1 MISAANPMNA
11 GSRFPAR
18 KFSRPCLLAM
28 MAVFFLLTVLSSASA
43 EDLSWGP
50 AYYDYIVS
58 GSYLSGEQKYYSGY
72 ESFRNSARFALYDMD
87 RDGVSELI
95 ADNNSPFHFDQTH
108 YVFSWQDGT
117 IRYMGSIG
125 GETGV
130 FYYPQEDYPGLF
142 TYGGGMGSYTESYHH
157 LRNGELKMEWVYD
170 EYTTDDPVYG
180 KKGIYQKTEDDTL
193 YQLDLHGPRKELHFY
208 TPDEIRSMSV
218 QQFMETDPAHQG
230 TDYSAANSLEVPVQS
245 GNGDNDIDARFG
257 SDKAACLFLTGT
269 PVSADQISLRAGDT
283 FLFGGHDSH
292 GVPQSRIEWTVLTA
306 NEYGALLLTKYVID
320 CVAYTEARQ
329 PITWEKCTLR
339 SWMNDTFV
347 LMNFY
352 DEQVDA
358 ILTVRLQNPNNPEYR
373 TKGGNNT
380 TDRVFALSYAE
391 AEKYLT
397 KENINTQA
405 TETAI
410 AHGAKLRKENRRKT
424 VYWWLRTPGNIQE
437 RAMITSLS
445 RDALDYEGNGVGTY
459 FDDGRKNNTG
469 VRPALWL
476 SWDYINSHLQNRNP

>member
-142 TYGGGMGSYTESYHH
+142 TSGGGMGSYTESYHH

-170 EYTTDDPVYG
+170 EYTTDDHVYE
-180 KKGIYQKTEDDTL
+180 KKGIYQKTEDDAL

-218 QQFMETDPAHQG
+218 
-230 TDYSAANSLEVPVQS
+230 S
-245 GNGDNDIDARFG
+245 
-257 SDKAACLFLTGT
+257 
-269 PVSADQISLRAGDT
+269 
-283 FLFGGHDSH
+283 
-292 GVPQSRIEWTVLTA
+292 
-306 NEYGALLLTKYVID
+306 
-320 CVAYTEARQ
+320 
-329 PITWEKCTLR
+329 
-339 SWMNDTFV
+339 
-347 LMNFY
+347 
-352 DEQVDA
+352 
-358 ILTVRLQNPNNPEYR
+358 
-373 TKGGNNT
+373 
-380 TDRVFALSYAE
+380 
-391 AEKYLT
+391 
-397 KENINTQA
+397 
-405 TETAI
+405 
-410 AHGAKLRKENRRKT
+410 KL
-424 VYWWLRTPGNIQE
+424 YQ
-437 RAMITSLS
+437 
-445 RDALDYEGNGVGTY
+445 TY
-459 FDDGRKNNTG
+459 
-469 VRPALWL
+469 P
-476 SWDYINSHLQNRNP
+476 SP